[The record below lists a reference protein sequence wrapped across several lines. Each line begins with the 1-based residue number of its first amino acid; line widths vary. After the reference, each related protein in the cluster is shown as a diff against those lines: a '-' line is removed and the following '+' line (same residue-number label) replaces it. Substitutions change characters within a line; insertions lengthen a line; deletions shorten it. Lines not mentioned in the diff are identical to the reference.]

1 MPSLA
6 APRWTPERIESDRAR
21 ALDQF
26 VATWSGQGTRDYA
39 AKLSEFSEFVRALF
53 AATKDLRELSGDTF
67 TQHPALLQAARFIT
81 VPPVSADDLKTLIG
95 GNLSTKQPDAT
106 RASEAARIVRS
117 AWDPVRFPWLVSNR
131 EPTDQERDA
140 AIPWTASIWAIEAMR
155 TARRNASSKAEERK
169 TSEALAAAGYA
180 EVGRRPVQSLD
191 DLPRGVF
198 AEESMLGAHRCD
210 RPVRL
215 HDGRLLAIECKVS
228 NSTINS
234 RKRLN
239 GDCGAKA
246 ADWRRQFGEQVIPAA
261 VLEGVYSLGNLH
273 EAQDRQGI
281 TLFWAHDLQPLTDF
295 VTSAV

>member
-1 MPSLA
+1 MPSLV
-6 APRWTPERIESDRAR
+6 PSRWTSERIESDRVR
-21 ALDQF
+21 ALGHF
-26 VATWSGQGTRDYA
+26 VATWGGQGTRDYA
-39 AKLSEFSEFVRALF
+39 VKLSEFSEVVRALF
-53 AATKDLRELSGDTF
+53 RATKDLRDLSGDTF
-67 TQHPALLQAARFIT
+67 TQYPALLQAARFVT
-81 VPPVSADDLKTLIG
+81 APPVSADDLKTLIG
-95 GNLSTKQPDAT
+95 GNLSTRQPDAR
-106 RASEAARIVRS
+106 RAAEAARIVRS
-117 AWDPVRFPWLVSNR
+117 AWDPVRFPWLAANR
-131 EPTDQERDA
+131 EPTDQERAA

-169 TSEALAAAGYA
+169 TSEALIAAGFGEA
-180 EVGRRPVQSLD
+180 DRRPIQSLD

-198 AEESMLGAHRCD
+198 AGESMVGAHRCD